1 MNRRTKKAIA
11 AWKQAMQRDLDR
23 MNEVISNKGGWQSE
37 EASRLRDCLDKAINL
52 VNRKYGVCT
61 SFSQGKQ
68 VVMETVDRLGCLVT
82 L

>member
-1 MNRRTKKAIA
+1 MNSKTRKAIA

-23 MNEVISNKGGWQSE
+23 LNELSSKGEWQTE
-37 EASRLRDCLDKAINL
+37 EAGRLRDCLDKAIEL
-52 VNRKYGVCT
+52 INRRYGVCT

-68 VVMETVDRLGCLVT
+68 VMMQTVNRLGCLVT

>member
-23 MNEVISNKGGWQSE
+23 MNEVISIKGGWQSE
-37 EASRLRDCLDKAINL
+37 EASRLRDCLDKAIEL
-52 VNRKYGVCT
+52 VNRKYGACT